1 MDPDTHHQGLIA
13 DAHGACEAQGPLN
26 LQSWLVLLWI
36 ENTALLL
43 KCDVPSQGGVILTV
57 IIIFMAVH
65 VPVQPNLLL
74 SARWCTP

>member
-57 IIIFMAVH
+57 IIIFMAVTCSG
-65 VPVQPNLLL
+65 
-74 SARWCTP
+74 SAKLITVSWCTP